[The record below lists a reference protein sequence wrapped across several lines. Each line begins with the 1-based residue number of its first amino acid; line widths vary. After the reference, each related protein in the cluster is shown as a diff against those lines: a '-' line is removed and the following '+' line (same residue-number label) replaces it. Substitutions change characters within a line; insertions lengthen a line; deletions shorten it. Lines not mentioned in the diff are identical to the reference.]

1 MLEKINIDYPQI
13 SINLHVDEIQQRK
26 GFIKRDAFWSKIMKN
41 NPDLMQFWDPNKIKD
56 NAEYYASLEREK

>member
-41 NPDLMQFWDPNKIKD
+41 NPDLM
-56 NAEYYASLEREK
+56 